1 LLLLRR
7 GLTQDG
13 TFVRLTLGVPSP
25 SPFPRRE
32 YPVAVAQATA
42 YSSSTKRQRRWGI
55 GVIRGHREQFGPLIE
70 DYNGIVFVKHVKLPP
85 ILLS

>member
-1 LLLLRR
+1 M
-7 GLTQDG
+7 
-13 TFVRLTLGVPSP
+13 FGVK
-25 SPFPRRE
+25 F
-32 YPVAVAQATA
+32 
-42 YSSSTKRQRRWGI
+42 SSSTSSSNWPPELRHRPSLRTTPRSPSTPIESCNTTRRWGI